1 LNSSIPQTPPIP
13 LIASF
18 PSSEGN
24 RCSQSRQSVCAKTD
38 AAVGQTAQAGISD
51 AELVAHIADCR
62 LLMRLAQAR
71 FRGSHAAKDLQDAE
85 FWEARMDEGIKA
97 RQDASIERKAAEAQD
112 GLTFA
117 GKWTDEVLARSGA
130 YFDVNPA
137 AVRRRMA

>member
-1 LNSSIPQTPPIP
+1 LNSTVLQTSPLPHIPMIQE
-13 LIASF
+13 
-18 PSSEGN
+18 PSGN

-97 RQDASIERKAAEAQD
+97 RQAVYRERVADES
-112 GLTFA
+112 TFQ
-117 GKWTDEVLARSGA
+117 GEWTQEVLARASA
-130 YFDVNPA
+130 YFE
-137 AVRRRMA
+137 RRMG